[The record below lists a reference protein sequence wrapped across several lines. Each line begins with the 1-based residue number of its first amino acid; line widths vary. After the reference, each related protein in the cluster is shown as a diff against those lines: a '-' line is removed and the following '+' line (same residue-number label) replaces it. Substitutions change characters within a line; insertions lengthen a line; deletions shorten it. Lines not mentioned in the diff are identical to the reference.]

1 MMKRF
6 LDCCFSDMEAM
17 NKKELLESLEAS
29 EGRVL
34 IAECSLCHDSL
45 LPPISNAEISAAFGA
60 DILLLNMFDVNHP
73 RIDGIQVADDSEVI
87 RELKRLS
94 GRLIGVNLEP
104 VDPRA
109 ETMGQ
114 IEAIC
119 EGRQASVDTALKAKA
134 LGIDF
139 ILLTGN
145 PGTGVSNQTIIETLK
160 KMKEAV
166 GDDVVLMAGKMHA
179 AGSKSEAG
187 ENIITKDT
195 IRAFV
200 EAGADVILIPA
211 PGTVPGITL
220 NYVKDMIAYAHS
232 LDALT
237 LTSIGTSQEGAEEAT
252 IRDIALMCKMCGTDL
267 HHVGDAGFAPVVP
280 ESIMTY
286 SIAIRGKRHTYARMA
301 RSINR

>member
-1 MMKRF
+1 MKRF

-73 RIDGIQVADDSEVI
+73 RIDGIQGADDSEVI

-114 IEAIC
+114 IESIC

-160 KMKEAV
+160 MMKEAV

-280 ESIMTY
+280 ESIMAY